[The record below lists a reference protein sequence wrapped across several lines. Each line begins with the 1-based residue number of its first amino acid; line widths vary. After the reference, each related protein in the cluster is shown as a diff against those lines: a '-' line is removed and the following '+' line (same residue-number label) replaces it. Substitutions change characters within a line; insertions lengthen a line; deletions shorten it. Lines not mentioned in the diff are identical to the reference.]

1 MPCSPP
7 PPAGHVFDSLVN
19 PRGVHSRWNLGM
31 CVFALGIVE
40 AIVLTSGLRYGVAF
54 MSLRMW
60 VRL

>member
-1 MPCSPP
+1 
-7 PPAGHVFDSLVN
+7 
-19 PRGVHSRWNLGM
+19 M